1 MLLAF
6 FIKIHFKIN
15 FWHLKNLI
23 LRVFLGSYSI
33 FSFTLRETSCYDPRK
48 HCMIWR
54 FEILFE
60 DLLQLSMWSSENHEL
75 PLDGQLHP
83 MLQIL
88 HEYFSYG
95 HQVPSLP
102 FLQFSVKRLFSGCL
116 LQIHRGTQLVTCG
129 PRPGNTLSGNVLTIS
144 TSKENESQLTA
155 LQRSSVWYSQNVN

>member
-102 FLQFSVKRLFSGCL
+102 FLQFSVKRLFSGHGPL
-116 LQIHRGTQLVTCG
+116 ANFRFTGVHSWWPVVPAQEIHLVAMYWLYQLVK
-129 PRPGNTLSGNVLTIS
+129 RMNLS
-144 TSKENESQLTA
+144 
-155 LQRSSVWYSQNVN
+155 